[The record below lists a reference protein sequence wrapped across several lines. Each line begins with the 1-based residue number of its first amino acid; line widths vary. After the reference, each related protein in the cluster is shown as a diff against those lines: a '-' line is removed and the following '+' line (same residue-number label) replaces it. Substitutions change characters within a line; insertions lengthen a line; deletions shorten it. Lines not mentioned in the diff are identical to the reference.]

1 MIVESYRVLETIS
14 NVDGTLYKN
23 DLVKLQNKEENGD
36 WRVKDNMGRIWYIN
50 PKKLSVSPVELS
62 RGESKWKYGN

>member
-23 DLVKLQNKEENGD
+23 DLVKFQNKEENGD
-36 WRVKDNMGRIWYIN
+36 WRV
-50 PKKLSVSPVELS
+50 
-62 RGESKWKYGN
+62 

>member
-50 PKKLSVSPVELS
+50 PKKLSVSPVMLS
-62 RGESKWKYGN
+62 RGDSK

>member
-36 WRVKDNMGRIWYIN
+36 WRVKDNMGRIWFVN
-50 PKKLSVSPVELS
+50 PKQLSDSPVALS
-62 RGESKWKYGN
+62 RGETK

>member
-50 PKKLSVSPVELS
+50 PKKLSVSPVMLS
-62 RGESKWKYGN
+62 RGESK

>member
-36 WRVKDNMGRIWYIN
+36 WRVKDNMGRIWYVD
-50 PKKLSVSPVELS
+50 PKNLTDSPVALS
-62 RGESKWKYGN
+62 KGS

>member
-1 MIVESYRVLETIS
+1 MVIIS

-62 RGESKWKYGN
+62 RGESK

>member
-62 RGESKWKYGN
+62 RGESK

>member
-1 MIVESYRVLETIS
+1 MILESYRVLETIS

-50 PKKLSVSPVELS
+50 PKKLSVSPVMLS
-62 RGESKWKYGN
+62 RGESK

>member
-50 PKKLSVSPVELS
+50 PKKLSVSPVALS
-62 RGESKWKYGN
+62 RGESK

>member
-50 PKKLSVSPVELS
+50 PKKLSVSPVMLS
-62 RGESKWKYGN
+62 RG

>member
-23 DLVKLQNKEENGD
+23 DLVNLQNKEENGD

-50 PKKLSVSPVELS
+50 PKKLSVSPVMLS
-62 RGESKWKYGN
+62 RGESK

>member
-23 DLVKLQNKEENGD
+23 DLVKFQNKEENGD
-36 WRVKDNMGRIWYIN
+36 WRVKDSMGRIWFIN
-50 PKKLSVSPVELS
+50 PKKLSVSPVMLS
-62 RGESKWKYGN
+62 RGESK

>member
-50 PKKLSVSPVELS
+50 PKKLSDSPVMLS
-62 RGESKWKYGN
+62 RGESK

>member
-50 PKKLSVSPVELS
+50 PKKLSVSPVMLS
-62 RGESKWKYGN
+62 RGE

>member
-50 PKKLSVSPVELS
+50 PKKLSVAPVMLS
-62 RGESKWKYGN
+62 RRESK